1 MVIADNVALH
11 VNHIFAEGAALDNS
25 ALVWWGAL
33 CFGIQIYCDFSDTP
47 TSPLGLHTFWAL
59 SCLRISGLIR
69 SNLAPGLLEEVA
81 YLPLNLAQGLP
92 VHPFGRQQEWGS
104 DDGIRTDD
112 DHASG
117 RAMGARSLLE
127 FCDLGILARNSPSNQ
142 QVPLVERNDI
152 VLIL

>member
-1 MVIADNVALH
+1 M
-11 VNHIFAEGAALDNS
+11 
-25 ALVWWGAL
+25 WWGAL
-33 CFGIQIYCDFSDTP
+33 CFGIQIYCDFSGYTDIA
-47 TSPLGLHTFWAL
+47 LGSAHLLGVELPENF
-59 SCLRISGLIR
+59 RPIR
-69 SNLAPGLLEEVA
+69 KPRLGTLEEVVISSQLGSGTTCTSLWEA
-81 YLPLNLAQGLP
+81 AGMGL
-92 VHPFGRQQEWGS
+92 

-117 RAMGARSLLE
+117 RAMARSLLE